1 MRFSPSRP
9 PRLARAILSC
19 MKRYTQEHSAYV
31 ELEEEFKEIAEKW
44 GSLRAVLWYWGQV
57 IYSIPAY
64 FQLRLVIGGTMLV
77 NYIKITLRNIK
88 KHKGYS
94 FINIAGL
101 AVGMACTIFI
111 LIWIQDEISF
121 DKFHEHARSL
131 YLVAT
136 QTQQGDEINEE
147 PGSPPALA
155 PALKAEYAEV
165 VNASRLQTGTISVV
179 LKYENKIYRENIRLA
194 DPAFL
199 EMFTFPLIKGDVKT
213 ALALPHNIVLTEKMA
228 EKYFGDDNPI
238 GKVLRVDNSAD
249 FIVGGVLQNIP
260 DNSIIRF
267 EFLAPLSYMIERV
280 ERPDYLSTWHNYSF
294 LTFIQIQENAQMD
307 EVNRKIKGRIQQGKP
322 DSAGSSFLCAYAQL
336 YLHGLTGRGG
346 RITQVRMF
354 GLMASLILLVAC
366 INFVNLTTA
375 RSAVRA
381 KEVGLRKVIGA
392 DRKSLIGQFYGESF
406 IFSFLS
412 TGIAL
417 GVVAV
422 LLQPFNKLV
431 GKGLTAENLLHLPLL
446 LQCLAVAVLTGLLA
460 GFYPALILSAFQ
472 PGHILRGTLLRRGKK
487 VYMRR
492 ILVILQFA
500 VSVALIVG
508 TAVIYKQVSFLRGMD
523 LGFESRNLLYIPL
536 SGELNAHA
544 ETAKLELLKHPGIL
558 GVSLTS
564 HSPTGIYWDGH
575 NWDWEGRKPETNPWI
590 TYFSTDEDF
599 LNTFNAEMAAGV
611 FYKKEFTSGTSESMG
626 KVVINQTFAKIMGME
641 NPVGTRLT
649 HEGHTYTVIGVAKD
663 FKTEPLYRTLEPLVV
678 FYRPQRFRYGFI
690 RINPE
695 STQDVLRHIEMVYKQ
710 YNPEFPFS
718 YSFLDED
725 YSRLYRSEQ
734 QLGMLINTFAGLG
747 VLISCL
753 GLFGLAA
760 FMAERRTKEVGIRKI
775 LGARTVNIFKL
786 LSMEFMLLVAL
797 ANVFAWPAAY
807 WFMHNWLQ
815 DFAYRTTIGWELFL
829 AAGMLSFGIALL
841 TVGWQSFSASRKN
854 PAEALRYE

>member
-1 MRFSPSRP
+1 MT
-9 PRLARAILSC
+9 
-19 MKRYTQEHSAYV
+19 RYTQGHSV
-31 ELEEEFKEIAEKW
+31 FIELEEEFKEIAKQK
-44 GSLRAVLWYWGQV
+44 GIMRATFWYWGQV
-57 IYSIPAY
+57 VYLIPTY
-64 FQLRLVIGGTMLV
+64 FQLRMVIGGTMLV

-88 KHKGYS
+88 RHKGYS
-94 FINIAGL
+94 FLNIAGL
-101 AVGMACTIFI
+101 VVGMVCTILI
-111 LIWIQDEISF
+111 LLWIQDEISY

-136 QTQQGDEINEE
+136 QTHQGDEINVEA
-147 PGSPPALA
+147 GSPPALA
-155 PALKAEYAEV
+155 PALKSEYPEV
-165 VNASRLQTGTISVV
+165 VNASRLQSGAISAV
-179 LKYENKIYRENIRLA
+179 LKYKNKIFNENIRLT

-213 ALALPHNIVLTEKMA
+213 ALAHPHSIVLTEEVAK
-228 EKYFGDDNPI
+228 KYFGDDNPI
-238 GKVLRVDNSAD
+238 GKVLQVDNSAD

-267 EFLAPLSYMIERV
+267 EFLAPLSYLLERV
-280 ERPDYLSTWHNYSF
+280 DRSDYLSTWYNYSF
-294 LTFIQIQENAQMD
+294 LTFIQIQENVHVD
-307 EVNRKIKGRIQQGKP
+307 EFNQKIMGRIQRGKP
-322 DSAGSSFLCAYAQL
+322 DSTGASFLCAYTQL

-354 GLMASLILLVAC
+354 GLLAFLILLVAC

-392 DRKSLIGQFYGESF
+392 DRKSLIRQFYGESLV
-406 IFSFLS
+406 ISFLS
-412 TGIAL
+412 IVIAVGI
-417 GVVAV
+417 VAV
-422 LLQPFNKLV
+422 LLQPFNNLV
-431 GKGLTAENLLHLPLL
+431 GKDLNAERLLQLPLI

-460 GFYPALILSAFQ
+460 GFYPALFLSAFQ
-472 PGHILRGTLLRRGKK
+472 PSHILRGTLLQRGRKPYLRR
-487 VYMRR
+487 V
-492 ILVILQFA
+492 LVIFQFA
-500 VSVALIVG
+500 VSVTLIVG

-536 SGELNAHA
+536 NGELRQHA
-544 ETAKLELLKHPGIL
+544 ETAKLEFLKHPGIL

-599 LNTFNAEMAAGV
+599 LNTFNAEMAAGS

-626 KVVINQTFAKIMGME
+626 KVVINQTFARIMGIK

-649 HEGHTYTVIGVAKD
+649 HEGHTYTVIGVVRD

-678 FYRPQRFRYGFI
+678 FYRPKRFQYGFI
-690 RINPE
+690 RVNPE
-695 STQDVLRHIEMVYKQ
+695 STRGVLRHIEMVYKK

-718 YSFLDED
+718 YFFLEED
-725 YSRLYRSEQ
+725 FRRLYRSEQ
-734 QLGMLINTFAGLG
+734 QLGVLINTFAGLG

-775 LGARTVNIFKL
+775 LGASTGNIFRL
-786 LSMEFMLLVAL
+786 LSMEFVLLVAL
-797 ANVFAWPAAY
+797 ANVFAWPVAY
-807 WFMHNWLQ
+807 WFMRNWLQ

-829 AAGMLSFGIALL
+829 MAGLLSFGIALL
-841 TVGWQSFSASRKN
+841 TVGWQSFSASSKN
-854 PAEALRYE
+854 PVEALRYE

>member
-1 MRFSPSRP
+1 MRYNPSRP

-19 MKRYTQEHSAYV
+19 MKRYAQEHSV
-31 ELEEEFKEIAEKW
+31 NIELEEEFREIAKVW
-44 GSLRAVLWYWGQV
+44 GPLKATIWYWGQV
-57 IYSIPAY
+57 IYSIPTY
-64 FQLRLVIGGTMLV
+64 FQLRLVIGGAMLV
-77 NYIKITLRNIK
+77 NHIKIALRNIK
-88 KHKGYS
+88 RHKGYS
-94 FINIAGL
+94 FINISGL
-101 AVGMACTIFI
+101 VLGMACTIFI
-111 LIWIQDEISF
+111 LVWIQDEISF

-136 QTQQGDEINEE
+136 QTQQGDEINVEA
-147 PGSPPALA
+147 GSPPALA
-155 PALKAEYAEV
+155 PALKEEYAEV
-165 VNASRLQTGTISVV
+165 VNASRLQNGSISVV
-179 LKYENKIYRENIRLA
+179 LKYGNKIYRENIRLA
-194 DPAFL
+194 DPSFL

-213 ALALPHNIVLTEKMA
+213 ALALPHNIVVSEKMA

-238 GKVLRVDNSAD
+238 GKVLRVDNSTD
-249 FIVGGVLQNIP
+249 FIVGGVLQDIP

-267 EFLAPLSYMIERV
+267 DFLAPLSYMVERV
-280 ERPDYLSTWHNYSF
+280 ERPDYLSTWYNFSF
-294 LTFIQIQENAQMD
+294 LTFIQIQENAHRD
-307 EVNRKIKGRIQQGKP
+307 EVDKKIKGRIKQGKP
-322 DSAGSSFLCAYAQL
+322 DSTGTSFLCPYTGL
-336 YLHGLTGRGG
+336 YLHGLGGGG

-354 GLMASLILLVAC
+354 GLVAFLILLVAC

-392 DRKSLIGQFYGESF
+392 DRKSLIRQFYGESLVL
-406 IFSFLS
+406 SFLS
-412 TGIAL
+412 VVIAL

-431 GKGLTAENLLHLPLL
+431 GKGLTVENLFHLPLM

-472 PGHILRGTLLRRGKK
+472 PGPVLRGTLLKSGRR
-487 VYMRR
+487 VYLRR
-492 ILVILQFA
+492 VLVVLQFA

-508 TAVIYKQVSFLRGMD
+508 TAVIYKQVNFLRGMD

-536 SGELNAHA
+536 SGELSEHA

-599 LNTFNAEMAAGV
+599 VNTFNAEIAAGV
-611 FYKKEFTSGTSESMG
+611 FYEKEFTSGTSESMG

-649 HEGHTYTVIGVAKD
+649 HEDHTYTVIGVIRD

-690 RINPE
+690 RVNPE
-695 STQDVLRHIEMVYKQ
+695 STRDVLRHIEMVYKQ

-725 YSRLYRSEQ
+725 YRRLYRSEQ

-747 VLISCL
+747 VLISCM

-775 LGARTVNIFKL
+775 LGARTGNIFKL

-797 ANVFAWPAAY
+797 ANAFAWPVAY
-807 WFMHNWLQ
+807 WFVHDWLQ
-815 DFAYRTTIGWELFL
+815 DFAYRTAIGWELFL
-829 AAGMLSFGIALL
+829 AAGLLSFGIALL
-841 TVGWQSFSASRKN
+841 TVGWQSFTASRNN
-854 PAEALRYE
+854 PVEALRYE